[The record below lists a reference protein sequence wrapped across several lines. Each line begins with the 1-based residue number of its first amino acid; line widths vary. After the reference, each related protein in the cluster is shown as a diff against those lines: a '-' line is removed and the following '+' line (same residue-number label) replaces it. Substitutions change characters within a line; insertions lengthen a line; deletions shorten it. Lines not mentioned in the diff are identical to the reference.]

1 MFVSGIRARGFGDRI
16 SENRSRD
23 RLPDGLEKGA
33 VVDASAL
40 IGGLPYSGSLRLHI
54 PPLVEKEVRGLKGVD
69 LLMAAH
75 LQVSRPS
82 SENIERVRRAATE
95 TGDDARLSEADI
107 EVLALGLEL
116 ELPILTDDY
125 SIQNL
130 ANHMGLSYIPVGE
143 KGITRKLEWI
153 YRCKGCGRYFEEKPP
168 VCPICGSDIRSSRPP
183 GKRRREK
190 KAI

>member
-1 MFVSGIRARGFGDRI
+1 MFVSVIRARGPGDEIRRKPPMDKMP
-16 SENRSRD
+16 E
-23 RLPDGLEKGA
+23 GLEKGA

-40 IGGLPYSGSLRLHI
+40 IGGMPYSGSIRLHI
-54 PPLVEKEVRGLKGVD
+54 PPLVEDEVKGLEGVD
-69 LLMAAH
+69 LLLAAQ
-75 LQVSRPS
+75 LEVSGPS
-82 SENIERVRRAATE
+82 PGNVERVRKAATE

-107 EVLALGLEL
+107 EVLALALEL

-130 ANHMGLSYIPVGE
+130 AKHMGLRYIPVGE
-143 KGITRKLEWI
+143 RGITRKIEWT
-153 YRCKGCGRYFEEKPP
+153 YRCKGCGRYFEEKLP